1 MSSDIRKGKPSGS
14 AAKQYFL
21 CPGSWQMQRGLPD
34 QETSY
39 AKLGT
44 DVHWVLAGGKGDL
57 TEEGM
62 ELVRLCRAAYDE
74 IALQFIGTMPVTTKT
89 EERIWVDGEWS
100 GSLDRV
106 DFIGE
111 SDALVVDYKTGRGEV
126 DPAESNL
133 QMRAYAVLA
142 KHRFPHLENI
152 IVAVIAPRAGGTT
165 IARYDSEALA
175 LAKAEIHGII
185 KAVYAKDAPRIPSNE
200 ACKWCRAKAICPEVK
215 SAALTMA
222 TKTPLEVPALSEDQ
236 ILEVL
241 NNRGAVKGF
250 IEAVEMEAER
260 RLKSGITIKGYTL
273 KDGRTTR
280 KIEDAEAAFAAC
292 DIDTQL
298 FMGAVSV
305 SVPKLEKAF
314 AEAKGLKGKEAK
326 QAFETALSGI
336 IESKQG
342 EPVLAKEAA

>member
-1 MSSDIRKGKPSGS
+1 MSDIRKGKPSGS
-14 AAKQYFL
+14 ALKQYSL
-21 CPGSWQMQRGLPD
+21 CAGSWQMQQGLPD
-34 QETSY
+34 QETVF

-57 TEEGM
+57 TDEGM
-62 ELVRLCRAAYDE
+62 ELVRLCQAAYDE
-74 IALQFIGTMPVTTKT
+74 LALSFIGTAPVTTKL

-100 GSLDRV
+100 GSIDRI
-106 DFIGE
+106 DLIGE
-111 SDALVVDYKTGRGEV
+111 SDALVVDYKTGRGAV

-152 IVAVIAPRAGGTT
+152 IVAVLAPRAGGTT
-165 IARYDSEALA
+165 VARYDSEALA
-175 LAKAEIHGII
+175 LAKAEIKGII
-185 KAVYAKDAPRIPSNE
+185 ASVYAKDAPRVPSNE

-215 SAALTMA
+215 ATALTMA
-222 TKTPLEVPALSEDQ
+222 TKTPLEVPALADEQ

-260 RLKSGITIKGYTL
+260 RLKGGITLSGYTL
-273 KDGRTTR
+273 KEGRTTR
-280 KIEDAEAAFAAC
+280 KIENAEAAFAAC
-292 DIDTQL
+292 DIDSNL
-298 FMGAVSV
+298 FLSAVSV

-326 QAFETALSGI
+326 AAFDYALTGLVSFT
-336 IESKQG
+336 QG
-342 EPVLAKEAA
+342 EATLAKEAA

>member
-1 MSSDIRKGKPSGS
+1 MSDIRKGKPSGS
-14 AAKQYFL
+14 ALKQYSL
-21 CPGSWQMQRGLPD
+21 CAGSWQMQRGLPD
-34 QETSY
+34 QESQY

-57 TEEGM
+57 TDEGV
-62 ELVRLCRAAYDE
+62 ELVRLCSLAYE
-74 IALQFIGTMPVTTKT
+74 ELALSIIGTLPVTTKM

-100 GSLDRV
+100 GSIDRI
-106 DFIGE
+106 DLIGE
-111 SDALVVDYKTGRGEV
+111 SDALVTDYKTGRGAV

-142 KHRFPHLENI
+142 KHRFPHLENV

-175 LAKAEIHGII
+175 LAKAEIKGII
-185 KAVYAKDAPRIPSNE
+185 ASVYAKDAPRVPSNE

-215 SAALTMA
+215 ATSMEMA
-222 TKTPLEVPALSEDQ
+222 TKTPLEVPALADDQ

-250 IEAVEMEAER
+250 IEAVELEAER
-260 RLKSGITIKGYTL
+260 RLKSGVTLSGYTL

-280 KIEDAEAAFAAC
+280 KIENAEAAFAAL
-292 DIDTQL
+292 DIDTTL

-314 AEAKGLKGKEAK
+314 SEAKGLKGRDAK
-326 QAFETALSGI
+326 VAFETALTGLVSFT
-336 IESKQG
+336 QG
-342 EPVLAKEAA
+342 EATLSREAA

>member
-1 MSSDIRKGKPSGS
+1 MSDIRKGKPSGS
-14 AAKQYFL
+14 ALKQYSL
-21 CPGSWQMQRGLPD
+21 CPGSWQMQQGLPD
-34 QETSY
+34 QESAV

-57 TEEGM
+57 TDEGV
-62 ELVRLCRAAYDE
+62 ELVRLCSLAYE
-74 IALQFIGTMPVTTKT
+74 ELAISIIGTLPVTTKM

-100 GSLDRV
+100 GSIDRI
-106 DFIGE
+106 DLIGE
-111 SDALVVDYKTGRGEV
+111 SDALVVDYKTGRGAV

-142 KHRFPHLENI
+142 KHRFPHLENV

-165 IARYDSEALA
+165 IAKYDIQSLA
-175 LAKAEIHGII
+175 LARREIKGII
-185 KAVYAKDAPRIPSNE
+185 RAVYAKDAPRVPSNE

-215 SAALTMA
+215 ATSMEMA

-241 NNRGAVKGF
+241 NNRAAVKGF

-260 RLKSGITIKGYTL
+260 RLKNGTPLHGYTL

-280 KIEDAEAAFAAC
+280 KIENAEAAFAAC
-292 DIDTQL
+292 DIDSNL
-298 FMGAVSV
+298 FLSAVSV

-326 QAFETALSGI
+326 AAFETALTGLVSFT
-336 IESKQG
+336 QG
-342 EPVLAKEAA
+342 EPVLSKEAA